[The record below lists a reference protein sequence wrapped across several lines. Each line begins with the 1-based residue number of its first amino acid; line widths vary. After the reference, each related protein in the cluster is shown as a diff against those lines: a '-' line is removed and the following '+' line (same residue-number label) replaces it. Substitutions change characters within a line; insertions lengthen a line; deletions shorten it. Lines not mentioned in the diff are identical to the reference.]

1 MRQQVEG
8 SGSPSPSHEGVM
20 DNDAWHARRQDAVP
34 RGVSNLLHSYIERA
48 RNAEFWDVEGNRYI
62 DFASGIAVLN
72 TGHLHPRVATAV
84 AAQLE
89 KVSHTCFQIIPHTG
103 YVELAERLN
112 ALAPGDTAKKTLL
125 LTTGAEAVENAV
137 KIARS
142 YTGRRGV
149 VAFSGGFHGRT
160 MMALAL
166 TGKVTPYKAN
176 FGPFPGDVYHLPF
189 PIAYHGVTS
198 EDSLKA
204 LATLLHADIGAEN
217 IAAILI
223 EPVQGEGG
231 FYPAPYEFLR
241 ALRALCDQHGI
252 VLIIDEVQTGF
263 CRTGPVFAHQ
273 LAGIEADLITMAK
286 SLAGGFPLAAVTGK
300 AEIMDAPDPGG
311 LGGTF
316 AGSPIACAAALA
328 VLDVIEEERL
338 EERASAMGDALSEQ
352 LEALRATPP
361 LDSVIGDIRGIGG
374 MIAMELVEGGDANR
388 PAAALTRELVQACA
402 RRGLLILA
410 CGVRGNVI
418 RFLAPLTISDEL
430 LSEGVKILGEE
441 LTRLA
446 ASAAH

>member
-1 MRQQVEG
+1 MPKKISSAGQQPAAK
-8 SGSPSPSHEGVM
+8 SGSANNS
-20 DNDAWHARRQDAVP
+20 AWHARRLEAIP
-34 RGVSNLLHSYIERA
+34 RGVSNLLHTYVERA

-72 TGHLHPRVATAV
+72 TGHMHPRVVAAV
-84 AAQLE
+84 AAQLD
-89 KVSHTCFQIIPHTG
+89 KVSHTCFQITPYPG

-112 ALAPGDTAKKTLL
+112 ALAPGDTPKKTLL

-176 FGPFPGDVYHLPF
+176 FGPFPGDVFHLPF
-189 PIAYHGVTS
+189 PIAYHGVTI

-204 LATLLHADIGAEN
+204 LTTLLYADIGAEH
-217 IAAILI
+217 IGAIVI

-231 FYPAPYEFLR
+231 FYPAPFEFLQ
-241 ALRALCDQHGI
+241 ALRALCDEHGI

-273 LAGIEADLITMAK
+273 LAGIEADLITTAK

-328 VLDVIEEERL
+328 VLDVIAEERL
-338 EERASAMGDALSEQ
+338 CERSTAMGDALSEQ
-352 LEALRATPP
+352 LEALRATAP
-361 LDSVIGDIRGIGG
+361 LDRVIGDIRGIGG
-374 MIAMELVEGGDANR
+374 MIAMELVEGGDPDR
-388 PAAALTRELVQACA
+388 PAAALTRALVQACA

-410 CGVRGNVI
+410 CGIRGNVI
-418 RFLAPLTISDEL
+418 RFLAPLTITDEL
-430 LSEGVKILGEE
+430 LSEGVTILGEE
-441 LTRLA
+441 LTKLVV
-446 ASAAH
+446 AH